1 MEFFRQAYWSGLQ
14 STSQG
19 DLSEPELEPGS
30 PALRADSL
38 PRSFWFRGPG
48 GGGENP
54 HLQPGLEI
62 QCCWHRDHAWRQ
74 ALPHSRALSGC
85 GIKAVLIDN
94 MQALASDQA
103 LCVGM
108 PGQHQ
113 EGSAHILGARTW
125 PQFQPRFLA
134 RSIRPEDQ
142 SPFTLL
148 LPHRC
153 PLSQKGI
160 SLSAREPAN
169 SALQN
174 SWAHH
179 PRVLHHPWAPTAI
192 LRGSAV
198 TSFHNHFLPS

>member
-1 MEFFRQAYWSGLQ
+1 MELFRQAYCSGLQ
-14 STSQG
+14 SASPG
-19 DLSEPELEPGS
+19 DLSEPEIEPGS

-62 QCCWHRDHAWRQ
+62 QCCWHQDHAWRQ

-85 GIKAVLIDN
+85 GIKAVLIGN
-94 MQALASDQA
+94 MQALASDRA

-142 SPFTLL
+142 APFTLL

-160 SLSAREPAN
+160 SLSAREPGKLSSPEFLCSPPK
-169 SALQN
+169 SASSPLGTRCHAQRFCC
-174 SWAHH
+174 H
-179 PRVLHHPWAPTAI
+179 R
-192 LRGSAV
+192 
-198 TSFHNHFLPS
+198 LP